1 MSDNWIV
8 QSLEKA
14 LSTWDNALVNIQNIL
29 TTSPKDYQGG
39 TIWNAIVT
47 INGTLQ
53 AIGYGLLIVFFLI
66 GVIKTCGSIAEVKK
80 PEHALKLFIRFIL
93 AKAAIDSSLEILIA
107 LMNVAQGIM
116 KTILG
121 SNTITSAST
130 IPPEIIT
137 AIEDCS
143 FLDSIPLWIV
153 AFLGRLVVTV
163 IAFVLILTAY
173 GRFFKIYSYIALAP
187 VPLSAF
193 AGEPTQSIGKS
204 FVKSFSG
211 ACLQGAIIAISC
223 IIFSLYASAPPPVD
237 VDASAVTMAWSYM
250 ESLILNMLIMAF
262 TVKASDHVVR
272 EMMGL

>member
-14 LSTWDNALVNIQNIL
+14 LNSWDNALVSIQNIL
-29 TTSPKDYQGG
+29 TTSPKNYQDGA
-39 TIWNAIVT
+39 IWNAIVSV
-47 INGTLQ
+47 NETLQ
-53 AIGYGLLIVFFLI
+53 TIGYGLLVVFFLV

-93 AKAAIDSSLEILIA
+93 AKAAIGSSLEILSA
-107 LMNVAQGIM
+107 FMDVAHGIM
-116 KTILG
+116 QTILG
-121 SNTITSAST
+121 TSAITSESA
-130 IPPEIIT
+130 IPAEIIT
-137 AIEDCS
+137 AIEDCG

-173 GRFFKIYSYIALAP
+173 GRFFKIYTYIALAP
-187 VPLSAF
+187 IPMSAF
-193 AGEPTQSIGKS
+193 AGEPTQNVGKS
-204 FVKSFSG
+204 FINSFAG

-223 IIFSLYASAPPPVD
+223 IIFSLYASSPPTVD

>member
-14 LSTWDNALVNIQNIL
+14 LSSWDNALVNIQNIL

-53 AIGYGLLIVFFLI
+53 AIGYGLLIVFFLV

-173 GRFFKIYSYIALAP
+173 GRFFKIYTYIALAP

-204 FVKSFSG
+204 FVKSFAG

-223 IIFSLYASAPPPVD
+223 IIFSLYASAPPTVD